1 MPYTTTNR
9 SLVDEL
15 HLFPETSKRV
25 FFAFDVPFIRKDPG
39 IDILVAFACEPEE
52 IFRGRQIFI
61 QNHRNYDVLLTHDEE
76 ILKACPNARLCL
88 YGTTWIPQ
96 SVYETIDVSR
106 KQRKISCLTGSK
118 EFTRAHTYRKFLY
131 ANQLKIPLPITWFR
145 SAAGDLLPAYQHN
158 PVIASGRFEGKVD
171 LFLDFQFSLVIENS
185 RQTHYFTEKLMDCLL
200 TKTIPI
206 YYGCPNIAEYFDT
219 RGWII
224 LETTDMNEL
233 IAKASA
239 LPNYGDYAE
248 VIEHNH
254 REAAMKYKTLAVN
267 IQRAMNLGV

>member
-1 MPYTTTNR
+1 MPYTTNEP
-9 SLVDEL
+9 SLHSEL
-15 HLFPETSKRV
+15 HLFPETPKRV
-25 FFAFDVPFIRKDPG
+25 LFALDIPFIRKQPG
-39 IDILVAFACEPEE
+39 VDTLVAFACEPEAF
-52 IFRGRQIFI
+52 FRGRREFI
-61 QNHRNYDVLLTHDEE
+61 RNHTHYDTLLTHDEE
-76 ILKACPNARLCL
+76 ILKACPNARLCV

-96 SVYETIDVSR
+96 SVYDSIDVSR
-106 KQRKISCLTGSK
+106 KQPKISCLTGSK
-118 EFTRAHTYRKFLY
+118 EFTPAHTYRKLLY
-131 ANQLKIPLPITWFR
+131 ANQIHIPLPITWFR

-158 PVIASGRFEGKVD
+158 PIIPKNLDGKVA

-200 TKTIPI
+200 TKTLPI

-224 LETTDMNEL
+224 LETTDMREL
-233 IAKASA
+233 IQKAST
-239 LPNYGDYAE
+239 LPKYQDFSE

-254 REAAMKYKTLAVN
+254 REAMKYKSLAVN

>member
-1 MPYTTTNR
+1 MPYTTTNF
-9 SLVDEL
+9 SFTEEL
-15 HLFPETSKRV
+15 HLFPETSNRV
-25 FFAFDVPFIRKDPG
+25 FFAFDLPDIRKDAG
-39 IDILVAFACEPEE
+39 IDILVAFACEPEAYL
-52 IFRGRQIFI
+52 RGRQAFI
-61 QNHRNYDVLLTHDEE
+61 QNHRNYDILLTHDEE

-88 YGTTWIPQ
+88 YGTTWIPK
-96 SVYETIDVSR
+96 SVYEHIDVSR
-106 KQRKISCLTGSK
+106 KQPKISCLTGSK
-118 EFTRAHTYRKFLY
+118 EFTTAHIYRKVLY
-131 ANQLKIPLPITWFR
+131 ANQLNIPLPITWFR
-145 SAAGDLLPAYQHN
+145 SDYGDLLPAYQHN
-158 PVIASGRFEGKVD
+158 PIIPSSLDGKVG

-239 LPNYGDYAE
+239 LPNYADFAE

-254 REAAMKYKTLAVN
+254 REAMKYTSLAVN